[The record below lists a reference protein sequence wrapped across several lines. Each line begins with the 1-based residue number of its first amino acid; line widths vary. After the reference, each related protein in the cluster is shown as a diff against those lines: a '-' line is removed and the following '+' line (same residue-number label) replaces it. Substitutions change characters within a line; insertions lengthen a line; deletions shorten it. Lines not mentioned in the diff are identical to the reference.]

1 MFEDSSN
8 EADFSFQGKV
18 NHVISREGL
27 IGKFPEGF
35 FKFWVNFSFSS
46 RVPYLD
52 LKRIYHQKLKN
63 AGLSSIFSY
72 LIFFIKNE
80 WVLFDFHEHHYWVS
94 SVSCWVQQFNI
105 FGLVKWSCQKHFVW
119 NWLIFS
125 TKRIECKRH
134 NRQGYI

>member
-46 RVPYLD
+46 QVPVSRGFLQI
-52 LKRIYHQKLKN
+52 LGKFLFLESSSLFGSKKN
-63 AGLSSIFSY
+63 LPS
-72 LIFFIKNE
+72 K
-80 WVLFDFHEHHYWVS
+80 
-94 SVSCWVQQFNI
+94 
-105 FGLVKWSCQKHFVW
+105 
-119 NWLIFS
+119 
-125 TKRIECKRH
+125 T
-134 NRQGYI
+134 